1 MTLRQQAHGL
11 IDRLP
16 ESDIRPMIQIMSRM
30 LPRRMPDDTQ
40 ARSPKMRAFLDL
52 QEMRK
57 HAAEYGFSEQDRE
70 DAMIEKYGQTSW
82 GEADDQSLN

>member
-11 IDRLP
+11 IDKLP
-16 ESDIRPMIQIMSRM
+16 ERDIRPMIQIMSRL
-30 LPRRMPDDTQ
+30 LPKRKPNDIQ
-40 ARSPKMRAFLDL
+40 APSPKMKAFLDL

-82 GEADDQSLN
+82 SEADDQSVN